1 MDQDQFRTTYREINE
16 RFCAYEKS
24 ILTNQCTCTQA
35 ERFCIAEREG
45 VHCRSD
51 DGQARCLELLELL
64 RTQARFT
71 LKATDEKA
79 AMPHG
84 KAMKIQVGGLR
95 GIKLAL
101 EPEEPAPVTID
112 DVYGTVL
119 AAIERFGGLDK
130 LPLQTLIQQIAAYQ
144 MKKRTRRRDK

>member
-24 ILTNQCTCTQA
+24 VLTNQCTCTQA

-45 VHCRSD
+45 VHCKSD

-64 RTQARFT
+64 RAQARFA
-71 LKATDEKA
+71 LKSTDEKA

-84 KAMKIQVGGLR
+84 KVMKIQVGGLR

-101 EPEEPAPVTID
+101 EPDEPAPLIID
-112 DVYGTVL
+112 DVYGTIQ

-130 LPLQTLIQQIAAYQ
+130 LPLQTLIQQISAYQ
-144 MKKRTRRRDK
+144 MKKRTRRRDT